1 MTLVRL
7 DDSSALGAI
16 GAPPLGLGTNLAIFE
31 GLVKS
36 VFLNS
41 TSHLILLQV
50 LEESNI

>member
-16 GAPPLGLGTNLAIFE
+16 GAPPLGLGTNLARFG

-36 VFLNS
+36 AFSNS
-41 TSHLILLQV
+41 KSHLILL
-50 LEESNI
+50 